1 MTRMLASV
9 TCTTEAKTVMEAGV
23 DIVDIK
29 DPKQG
34 ALGAVDTSVVTDIV
48 QLSGGHFLTSAT
60 IGDLP
65 MQTGLLSRAIQEMSE
80 TGVDIVKV
88 GLFAEHLAREILSVI
103 KRQVDRGIDIVL
115 VCFADREFLNLDF
128 NALREAGL
136 LGVMLDTAD
145 KSRGSLRKRVTQQD
159 LEQFI
164 HRARRAELMVG
175 LAGSLR
181 REDIPSLRDLEPDY
195 LGFRGA
201 LCRDNIRE
209 RAVDFRAVKQIRSM
223 ITTELAGTAEISVKS
238 GG

>member
-9 TCTTEAKTVMEAGV
+9 TCMTEARTVMEAGV

-34 ALGAVDTSVVTDIV
+34 ALGAVDTSVVADIV
-48 QLSGGHFLTSAT
+48 HLAGGRFLTSAT

-65 MQTGLLSRAIQEMSE
+65 MQTRTLSRAIHEMAE

-88 GLFAEHLAREILSVI
+88 GLFADSLSGKILSVLGMCA
-103 KRQVDRGIDIVL
+103 DRGIDIVL
-115 VCFADREFLNLDF
+115 VCFAEHDFLNLDF
-128 NALREAGL
+128 NALRGS
-136 LGVMLDTAD
+136 GVVGAMLDTAD

-159 LEQFI
+159 LKQFI
-164 HRARRAELMVG
+164 HQARRADLMTG

-181 REDIPSLRDLEPDY
+181 REDIPHLLALEPDY

-209 RAVDFRAVKQIRSM
+209 RVVDFRAVKRIRSM
-223 ITTELAGTAEISVKS
+223 ISRETIGTVKIAVKS